1 MGPLAAVVLSML
13 LAVQEVPGRLARG
26 LIEQLHSDRI
36 ERREAAAR
44 SLVAL
49 GAGIL
54 PQLEEATRS
63 RDVEVAGRARS
74 VLAAV
79 EEVFHRETFRKLE
92 NAVNQARTLT
102 LRFVSEYRRTDV
114 SEKARQGSGV
124 LILKDDGKFRMTCKP
139 PPSKWAETLTFV
151 SDGATVELSG
161 ENPISR
167 KSSPLFKDSLGRLFV
182 RRGFRE
188 AERVAYFY
196 VLGEINE
203 AAFATSS
210 SMTNLKRGPD
220 DGDARTLSYEVAPFG
235 CDESKVTLWYD
246 PKTFFI
252 LKRTTENARFGVWSS
267 LLIETYEVQP
277 NADVPEDR
285 FALSRK

>member
-63 RDVEVAGRARS
+63 RDVEVASRARS

-92 NAVNQARTLT
+92 NVVNQARTLT
-102 LRFVSEYRRTDV
+102 LRFVSEYRRKGV
-114 SEKARQGSGV
+114 SGKTRHGPAGP
-124 LILKDDGKFRMTCKP
+124 ILEDG
-139 PPSKWAETLTFV
+139 
-151 SDGATVELSG
+151 G
-161 ENPISR
+161 E
-167 KSSPLFKDSLGRLFV
+167 V
-182 RRGFRE
+182 RE
-188 AERVAYFY
+188 
-196 VLGEINE
+196 
-203 AAFATSS
+203 
-210 SMTNLKRGPD
+210 
-220 DGDARTLSYEVAPFG
+220 
-235 CDESKVTLWYD
+235 
-246 PKTFFI
+246 
-252 LKRTTENARFGVWSS
+252 
-267 LLIETYEVQP
+267 
-277 NADVPEDR
+277 
-285 FALSRK
+285 